1 MAKLYMDDLDYDNAI
16 IQLEF
21 VLEQSDDENFSMV
34 ARQRIAR
41 IYIEKGEFQAALD
54 MLGEDVPEAFRA
66 QFEIIKGDAYMGIGD
81 QANAK
86 IAYEIALEKLTPGSF
101 AYDFTKMKSEQINQ
115 VSEDQD
121 NQS

>member
-1 MAKLYMDDLDYDNAI
+1 
-16 IQLEF
+16 
-21 VLEQSDDENFSMV
+21 MV

-54 MLGEDVPEAFRA
+54 MLGEEVPEAFRA

-86 IAYEIALEKLTPGSF
+86 IAYEIALETLTPGSF
-101 AYDFTKMKSEQINQ
+101 SYDFTKMKSEQINQ
-115 VSEDQD
+115 ANGDQD